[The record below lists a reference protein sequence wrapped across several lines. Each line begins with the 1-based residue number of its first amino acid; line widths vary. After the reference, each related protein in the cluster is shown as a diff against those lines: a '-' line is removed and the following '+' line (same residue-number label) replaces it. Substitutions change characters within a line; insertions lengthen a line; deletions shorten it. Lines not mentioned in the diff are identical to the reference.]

1 MADLDALLQQ
11 RAIRRVPAD
20 PEEAQAL
27 LEAARRH
34 LKASRAILEIDRAGA
49 YVLCAMRVPAPLA
62 RLAHPSA
69 QGPSGRAAR
78 ATAPANG
85 LTSHRPIHWTSCD
98 AVRKA
103 VTAHMTHHGYAVT
116 AKAGAHAAVVEYAS
130 TLNEPSVEP
139 FDRMRRNRNRS
150 EYGTREFS
158 ESEVQTDTDK
168 LR

>member
-1 MADLDALLQQ
+1 MADLDALLQR

-20 PEEAQAL
+20 PEEAEAL

-49 YVLCAMRVPAPLA
+49 YILA
-62 RLAHPSA
+62 Y
-69 QGPSGRAAR
+69 
-78 ATAPANG
+78 
-85 LTSHRPIHWTSCD
+85 D

-103 VTAHMTHHGYAVT
+103 VTAHMTHHGYAVA
-116 AKAGAHAAVVEYAS
+116 AKTGAHAAVVEYAS

-168 LR
+168 AELVVTRIDELLAAAE